1 MTGLIIVAV
10 FALLVVGALYLA
22 GVRGPVFTLSA
33 AALAFGC
40 AGYALQGHPGLP
52 ASHPVE
58 ARRAQPL
65 DLSEARAAMM
75 GRFTAEERWMTIADS
90 LARRGRT
97 DEAARLMITQV
108 KRTPRSYALWVGL
121 GNALADHGKML
132 TPAARFAFARADEL
146 APNYPAPRFFLGLAE
161 ARSGNREEAAR
172 LWWEVLAEAPED
184 ASWRPMVVQ
193 GLNAIG
199 ASPEGPAPTRST
211 NSTAR

>member
-1 MTGLIIVAV
+1 MGLAIVA
-10 FALLVVGALYLA
+10 LLAILVAAGLRLG
-22 GVRGPVFTLSA
+22 GVRGPVFTMAA

-40 AGYALQGHPGLP
+40 AGYAIQGHPGLP
-52 ASHPVE
+52 ASVPAAVQ
-58 ARRAQPL
+58 RAQPL

-97 DEAARLMITQV
+97 DEAARLLIAQV
-108 KRTPRSYALWVGL
+108 ERYPRSYALWVGL

-132 TPAARFAFARADEL
+132 TPAARFAYRRADEL
-146 APNYPAPRFFLGLAE
+146 APDYPAPRFFLGLAE
-161 ARSGNREEAAR
+161 ARSGNRDEAAR
-172 LWWEVLAEAPED
+172 LWWEVLAEAPRD

-199 ASPEGPAPTRST
+199 ASPEGPAPTSSNR
-211 NSTAR
+211 